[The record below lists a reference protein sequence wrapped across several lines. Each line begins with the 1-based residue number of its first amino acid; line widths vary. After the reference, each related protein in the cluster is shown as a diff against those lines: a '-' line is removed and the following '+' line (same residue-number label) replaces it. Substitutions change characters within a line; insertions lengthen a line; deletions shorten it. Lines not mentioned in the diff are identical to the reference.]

1 VDRLTSE
8 TAGWLVSADGLEAV
22 AATSTRLS
30 GGASALAVAS
40 SLRQELGAPDRV
52 SAVLGAAEARLRS
65 GWERDPSDLLL
76 FTRESLEQASAPVVS
91 RWRARRFAA
100 QDVWDLCAGCGG
112 DTMALAAVARS
123 VTAVEL
129 DPGRSVLLRHNLEVL
144 GLAATVVT
152 ADALQVRPPAH
163 CLVHVDPAR
172 RRDGR
177 RVRRLAETVPS
188 VPALS
193 ARHGAARGLGIVLSP
208 ALDHDDPD
216 HPPDAEVEYLQLGND
231 LVEAVAWQG
240 ALREEG
246 ASATATL
253 LPAGVQRSRRGPR
266 PPRLA
271 VGQLG
276 THLIE
281 VAPAAVRA
289 RLHDDLGG
297 EIGAKRIAA
306 RRALLTTEGR
316 PPSSPWY
323 RARHVLAVLPARAKQ
338 VRGWLRHED
347 PGEIEI
353 ALHGVSLD
361 PERWWREIGRPP
373 RGPGG
378 IRLELIRLDEGTVV
392 IVTDGSPGDDGP
404 GPSS

>member
-8 TAGWLVSADGLEAV
+8 VAEWLVSEAGLEAV
-22 AATSTRLS
+22 AAASTRLR
-30 GGASALAVAS
+30 GGAGALAVAS
-40 SLRQELGAPDRV
+40 SLRQELGDPDRV

-65 GWERDPSDLLL
+65 VRDREQADLLL
-76 FTRESLEQASAPVVS
+76 FTRESLEQASAAAVS
-91 RWRARRFAA
+91 RWRARRFSE

-123 VTAVEL
+123 VTAVEW

-144 GLAATVVT
+144 GLIATVVT

-188 VPALS
+188 VPALV

-240 ALREEG
+240 ALRAEG

-271 VGQLG
+271 VAKLG
-276 THLIE
+276 THLLE

-323 RARHVLAVLPARAKQ
+323 RARPVLAVLPARAKQ

-378 IRLELIRLDEGTVV
+378 IRLELTRLDEGTVV
-392 IVTDGSPGDDGP
+392 IVTDGSLGDVGP